1 MYVID
6 YKHVLCFGPIE
17 YQILLKLLRGG
28 DDLTDSENERA
39 DQMYTTL
46 VKMKKSKEIR
56 QADRRNGYVRP
67 VRSVLP
73 HNSQRNPSESDVMRA
88 ITAC

>member
-17 YQILLKLLRGG
+17 FQILLKLLRGG

-46 VKMKKSKEIR
+46 VRMKKSKEIR
-56 QADRRNGYVRP
+56 QTDQRSNGYVRP
-67 VRSVLP
+67 VRSVRP
-73 HNSQRNPSESDVMRA
+73 HNSQRDPSESDV
-88 ITAC
+88 I